1 MQKCLQ
7 NDSNINFLSLRFSWV
22 LLRFLIRVSSLNNV
36 LQMSTRLTKCT
47 NRHLSGQTGC
57 QQSSA
62 HFFLPNSALHESTQK
77 HKLISSIVKKKK
89 KKKNDGPLTTNCTAV
104 LPYVPPTAA
113 TSTRGFGCWAAQHT
127 ACYSALMNRQLW
139 RQQGWLNVACSREGN
154 WRWPQNQHGHTR
166 EGKTGYAKN
175 MSDCSRISGSRKTTL
190 LNPKNK
196 EMCV

>member
-1 MQKCLQ
+1 MTVTIIFYLCDFLGSCSGSWYECRVWITFYKCLLDLQ
-7 NDSNINFLSLRFSWV
+7 NVPIGTFLATIIRPFLSTKFCSAWV
-22 LLRFLIRVSSLNNV
+22 H
-36 LQMSTRLTKCT
+36 TKAQT
-47 NRHLSGQTGC
+47 NILHC
-57 QQSSA
+57 Q
-62 HFFLPNSALHESTQK
+62 
-77 HKLISSIVKKKK
+77 KKK